1 MNTKERI
8 VDEALTLFS
17 LQGYKGTTVKNIADA
32 VGIKDSSIY
41 KHFKSKQEILDAI
54 VDQMKG
60 RMEELSG
67 TLGIPHDID
76 EDSVMTAYKDLSLQE
91 LQEISRKAFLFYLKD
106 EFMSR
111 FWRLSQMEQ
120 YQNREI
126 YDIYRSIF
134 FEQSIRYQT
143 ELFAEMIRQ
152 GAFREADPEVVVVNF
167 YAPIYFLLSKYQE
180 ESDVEEALRMLDKQ
194 IEEFYHIYK
203 KK

>member
-17 LQGYKGTTVKNIADA
+17 VQGFKGTTVKNIADA

-54 VDQMKG
+54 VDQMKS

-67 TLGIPHDID
+67 TLGIPQDID

-126 YDIYRSIF
+126 YNIYRSIF
-134 FEQSIRYQT
+134 FEQSIKYQT

-152 GAFREADPEVVVVNF
+152 GAFREADPEVVAVNF

-203 KK
+203 KQ

>member
-17 LQGYKGTTVKNIADA
+17 VQGFKGTTVKNIAVA
-32 VGIKDSSIY
+32 VGIKDSSLY
-41 KHFKSKQEILDAI
+41 KHCKSNQEILDAI

-67 TLGIPHDID
+67 TLGIPQDID

-126 YDIYRSIF
+126 YNIYRSIF
-134 FEQSIRYQT
+134 FEQSIKYQS

-152 GAFREADPEVVVVNF
+152 GAFREADLEVVAVNF

-203 KK
+203 KQ

>member
-17 LQGYKGTTVKNIADA
+17 VQGFKGTTVKNIADA

-67 TLGIPHDID
+67 TLGIPQDID

-126 YDIYRSIF
+126 YNIYRSIF
-134 FEQSIRYQT
+134 FEQSIKYQT

-152 GAFREADPEVVVVNF
+152 GAFREADPEVVAVNF

-203 KK
+203 KR

>member
-17 LQGYKGTTVKNIADA
+17 VQGFKGTTVKNIADA

-67 TLGIPHDID
+67 TLGIPQDID

-126 YDIYRSIF
+126 YNIYRSIF
-134 FEQSIRYQT
+134 FEQSIKYQT

-152 GAFREADPEVVVVNF
+152 GAFREADPEVVAVNF

>member
-17 LQGYKGTTVKNIADA
+17 VQGFKGTTVKNIADA

-67 TLGIPHDID
+67 TLGIPQDID

-143 ELFAEMIRQ
+143 ELFADMIRQ
-152 GAFREADPEVVVVNF
+152 GAFREADPEVVAVNF

>member
-1 MNTKERI
+1 MTTKERI

-17 LQGYKGTTVKNIADA
+17 VQGFKGTTVKNIADA

-54 VDQMKG
+54 VDQMKS

-67 TLGIPHDID
+67 TLGIPQDID

-152 GAFREADPEVVVVNF
+152 GAFREADPEVVAVNF

-203 KK
+203 KQ

>member
-67 TLGIPHDID
+67 TLGIPQDID

-152 GAFREADPEVVVVNF
+152 GAFREADPEVVAVNF

>member
-17 LQGYKGTTVKNIADA
+17 VQGFKGTTVKNIADA

-67 TLGIPHDID
+67 TLGIPQDID

-126 YDIYRSIF
+126 YNIYRSIF
-134 FEQSIRYQT
+134 FEQSIKYQT

-152 GAFREADPEVVVVNF
+152 GAFREADPEVVAVNF

-180 ESDVEEALRMLDKQ
+180 ESDVEEALRVLDKQ

>member
-17 LQGYKGTTVKNIADA
+17 VQGFKGTTVKNIADA

-54 VDQMKG
+54 VDQMKS

-67 TLGIPHDID
+67 TLGIPQDID

-134 FEQSIRYQT
+134 FEQSIKYQT

-152 GAFREADPEVVVVNF
+152 GAFREADPEVVAVNF

-203 KK
+203 KQ

>member
-17 LQGYKGTTVKNIADA
+17 VQGFKGTTVKNIADA

-67 TLGIPHDID
+67 TLGIPQDID

-126 YDIYRSIF
+126 YNIYRSIF
-134 FEQSIRYQT
+134 FEQSIKYQT

-152 GAFREADPEVVVVNF
+152 GAFREADLEVVAVNF

-203 KK
+203 KQ

>member
-17 LQGYKGTTVKNIADA
+17 LQVYKGTTVKNIADA

-67 TLGIPHDID
+67 TLGIPQDID

-152 GAFREADPEVVVVNF
+152 GAFREADPEVVAVNF

>member
-17 LQGYKGTTVKNIADA
+17 VQGFKGTTVKNIADA

-67 TLGIPHDID
+67 TLGIPQDID

-152 GAFREADPEVVVVNF
+152 GAFREADPEVVAVNF

>member
-1 MNTKERI
+1 MTTKERI

-17 LQGYKGTTVKNIADA
+17 LQGFKGTTVKNIADA

-54 VDQMKG
+54 VDQMKS

-67 TLGIPHDID
+67 TLGIPQDID

-126 YDIYRSIF
+126 YNIYRSIF
-134 FEQSIRYQT
+134 FEQSIKYQT

-152 GAFREADPEVVVVNF
+152 GAFREADLEVVAVNF

-203 KK
+203 KQ

>member
-67 TLGIPHDID
+67 TLGIPQDID

-152 GAFREADPEVVVVNF
+152 GAFREADPEVVAVNF

-180 ESDVEEALRMLDKQ
+180 ESDVEEALRVLDKQ

>member
-67 TLGIPHDID
+67 TLGIPQDID

-152 GAFREADPEVVVVNF
+152 GAFREADPEVVAVNF
-167 YAPIYFLLSKYQE
+167 YAPIYFLLSKNQE

>member
-17 LQGYKGTTVKNIADA
+17 VQGFKGTTVKNIADA

-67 TLGIPHDID
+67 TLGIPQDID

-126 YDIYRSIF
+126 YNIYRSIF
-134 FEQSIRYQT
+134 FEQSIKYQT

-152 GAFREADPEVVVVNF
+152 GAFREADPEVVAVNF

-203 KK
+203 KQ

>member
-17 LQGYKGTTVKNIADA
+17 LQGSKGTTVKNIADA

-67 TLGIPHDID
+67 TLGIPQDID

-126 YDIYRSIF
+126 YNIYRSIF
-134 FEQSIRYQT
+134 FEQSIKYQT

-152 GAFREADPEVVVVNF
+152 GAFREADLEVVAVNF

-203 KK
+203 KQ

>member
-17 LQGYKGTTVKNIADA
+17 VQGFKGTTVKNIADA

-67 TLGIPHDID
+67 TLGIPQDID

-126 YDIYRSIF
+126 YNIYRSIF
-134 FEQSIRYQT
+134 FEQSIKYQS

-152 GAFREADPEVVVVNF
+152 GAFREADLEVVAVNF

-203 KK
+203 KQ

>member
-1 MNTKERI
+1 M
-8 VDEALTLFS
+8 
-17 LQGYKGTTVKNIADA
+17 KNIADA

-67 TLGIPHDID
+67 TLGIPQDID

-126 YDIYRSIF
+126 YNIYRSIF
-134 FEQSIRYQT
+134 FEQSIKYQT

-152 GAFREADPEVVVVNF
+152 GAFREADLEVVAVNF

-203 KK
+203 KQ

>member
-1 MNTKERI
+1 MTTKERI

-17 LQGYKGTTVKNIADA
+17 VQGFKGTTVKNIADA

-54 VDQMKG
+54 VDQMKR

-67 TLGIPHDID
+67 TLGIPQNID
-76 EDSVMTAYKDLSLQE
+76 EDSVMAAYRGLSLQE
-91 LQEISRKAFLFYLKD
+91 LQRISRKAFLFYLKD

-126 YDIYRSIF
+126 YHIYRSIF
-134 FEQSIRYQT
+134 FEQSIQYQT

-152 GAFREADPEVVVVNF
+152 GAFREADPEVVAVNF

-180 ESDVEEALRMLDKQ
+180 KSDVEEALRVLDKQ

>member
-17 LQGYKGTTVKNIADA
+17 VQGFKGTTVKNIADA

-67 TLGIPHDID
+67 TLGIPQDID

-126 YDIYRSIF
+126 YNIYRSIF

-152 GAFREADPEVVVVNF
+152 GAFREADPEVVAVNF

-203 KK
+203 KQ

>member
-67 TLGIPHDID
+67 TLGIPQDID

-126 YDIYRSIF
+126 YNIYRSIF
-134 FEQSIRYQT
+134 FEQSIKYQT

-152 GAFREADPEVVVVNF
+152 GAFREADPEVVAVNF

-203 KK
+203 KR

>member
-17 LQGYKGTTVKNIADA
+17 VQGFKGTTVKNIADA

-67 TLGIPHDID
+67 TLGIPQDID

-126 YDIYRSIF
+126 YNIYRSIF

-152 GAFREADPEVVVVNF
+152 GAFREADPEVVAVNF

-203 KK
+203 KR

>member
-17 LQGYKGTTVKNIADA
+17 VQGFKGTTVKNIADA

-54 VDQMKG
+54 VDQMKS

-67 TLGIPHDID
+67 TLGIPQDID

-126 YDIYRSIF
+126 YNIYRSIF

-152 GAFREADPEVVVVNF
+152 GAFREADPEVVAVNF

-203 KK
+203 KR

>member
-17 LQGYKGTTVKNIADA
+17 VQGFKGTTVKNIADA

-67 TLGIPHDID
+67 TLGIPQDID

-126 YDIYRSIF
+126 YNIYRSIF
-134 FEQSIRYQT
+134 FEQSIKYQT

-152 GAFREADPEVVVVNF
+152 GAFREADPEVVAVNF
-167 YAPIYFLLSKYQE
+167 YALIYFLLSKYQE

-203 KK
+203 KQ

>member
-67 TLGIPHDID
+67 TLGIPQDID

-126 YDIYRSIF
+126 YNIYRSIF
-134 FEQSIRYQT
+134 FEQSIKYQT

-152 GAFREADPEVVVVNF
+152 GAFREADLEVVAVNF

-203 KK
+203 KQ

>member
-1 MNTKERI
+1 
-8 VDEALTLFS
+8 
-17 LQGYKGTTVKNIADA
+17 
-32 VGIKDSSIY
+32 
-41 KHFKSKQEILDAI
+41 
-54 VDQMKG
+54 
-60 RMEELSG
+60 
-67 TLGIPHDID
+67 
-76 EDSVMTAYKDLSLQE
+76 MTAYKDLSLQE

-152 GAFREADPEVVVVNF
+152 GVFREADPEVVAVNF

-203 KK
+203 KQ

>member
-67 TLGIPHDID
+67 TLGIPQDID

-152 GAFREADPEVVVVNF
+152 GAFREADPEVVAVNF

-203 KK
+203 KQ

>member
-1 MNTKERI
+1 MTTKERI

-17 LQGYKGTTVKNIADA
+17 LQGFKGTTVKNIADA

-54 VDQMKG
+54 VDQMKS

-67 TLGIPHDID
+67 TLGIPQDID

-126 YDIYRSIF
+126 YNIYRSIF
-134 FEQSIRYQT
+134 FEQSIQYQT

-152 GAFREADPEVVVVNF
+152 GAFREADPEVVAVNF

>member
-8 VDEALTLFS
+8 VDEALTMFS

-67 TLGIPHDID
+67 TLGIPQDID

-126 YDIYRSIF
+126 YNIYRSIF
-134 FEQSIRYQT
+134 FEQSIKYQT

-152 GAFREADPEVVVVNF
+152 GAFREADPEVVAVNF

-203 KK
+203 KR

>member
-17 LQGYKGTTVKNIADA
+17 VQGFKGTTVKNIADA

-67 TLGIPHDID
+67 TLGIPQDID

-152 GAFREADPEVVVVNF
+152 GAFREADPEVVAVNF

-203 KK
+203 KQ

>member
-67 TLGIPHDID
+67 TLGIPQDID

-111 FWRLSQMEQ
+111 FCRLSQMEQ

-126 YDIYRSIF
+126 YNIYRSIF
-134 FEQSIRYQT
+134 FEQSIKYQT

-152 GAFREADPEVVVVNF
+152 GAFREADPEVVAVNF

-203 KK
+203 KQ

>member
-67 TLGIPHDID
+67 TLGIPQDID

-126 YDIYRSIF
+126 YNIYRSIF
-134 FEQSIRYQT
+134 FEQSIKYQT

-152 GAFREADPEVVVVNF
+152 GAFREADPEVVAVNF

-203 KK
+203 KQ